1 MASELRVTTIANN
14 AGSESVDTTYV
25 VNGSLKSWANFTQS
39 STHTVN
45 DSLNVGSISDNGAG
59 DSTLNFTNNMS
70 NSNFTAT
77 SSSMNAGTKF
87 QYHDSDASSGVVVR
101 SRDVDGGGS
110 EDLNEGA
117 TQVAGDLA

>member
-45 DSLNVGSISDNGAG
+45 DSFNVASITDNGAG

-70 NSNFTAT
+70 NASFTAT
-77 SSSMNAGTKF
+77 SSSMNGGTKF
-87 QYHDSDASSGVVVR
+87 QWHDNDTTSGVTVR
-101 SRDVDGGGS
+101 NRDVDGGGN